1 MSGDPASGS
10 DVRIYRD
17 RNLQVVFSVTLIAV
31 LAVSSITP
39 AFPQISRELHVSP
52 ARVGLLI
59 SAFTVPGIFLTPVLG
74 LAADR
79 WGRKPV
85 LVPSLVLFGVAGS
98 FCALTRDFQMLLGLR
113 LLQGVGGA
121 SLGALNLTIISDLYS
136 GPVRTEAMGYNASV
150 LSVGTAS
157 YPAIGGALALLGW
170 NYPFLLSVLAF
181 PVALLVLF
189 GLPGEY
195 PASNTSLSAYVTRVG
210 RALSTPA
217 IAGMMFATITTFVM
231 LFGSYLAFFPAL
243 AEGSFGASSL
253 AIGIVMSAGS
263 IVTAIASTRLGRL
276 SRRFGKVPLVRAGF
290 LFYVLAMIGF
300 PLAEATWQLVVPA
313 ALFGVGAALSIPTIL
328 TLLAD
333 YAPEDQRG
341 AFLSLTAMLLRLGQT
356 LGPIV
361 IGAVV
366 GMWSVPAAFFT
377 GAALALVTLVVL
389 IITLPQA

>member
-1 MSGDPASGS
+1 MSRAEA
-10 DVRIYRD
+10 RIYRD
-17 RNLQVVFSVTLIAV
+17 RNLQLVFSVTLIAV

-39 AFPQISRELHVSP
+39 AFPLISRELQVSP
-52 ARVGLLI
+52 ARVGWLI

-85 LVPSLVLFGVAGS
+85 LVPSLILFGIAGGA
-98 FCALTRDFQMLLGLR
+98 CALTRDFQMLLGLR

-170 NYPFLLSVLAF
+170 NYPFLLSLLAF
-181 PVALLVLF
+181 PVAFLVLI

-195 PASNTSLSAYVTRVG
+195 PASNTSLSTYVTRVG
-210 RALSTPA
+210 RALATPA
-217 IAGMMFATITTFVM
+217 IAGMMFATTTTFIM

-243 AEGSFGASSL
+243 AEGSFGATSL
-253 AIGIVMSAGS
+253 VIGLLMSTGS
-263 IVTAIASTRLGRL
+263 IVTAITSTRLGQL
-276 SRRFGKVPLVRAGF
+276 SRRFGKVRLVRGGF
-290 LFYVLAMIGF
+290 VLYCLAMLGF
-300 PLAEATWQLVVPA
+300 PIATETWQLVIPA
-313 ALFGVGAALSIPTIL
+313 AVFGVGAAVSIPTIL

-361 IGAVV
+361 VGAIVTL
-366 GMWSVPAAFFT
+366 WSVPAAFFA
-377 GAALALVTLVVL
+377 GAALSFVTLLVIMV
-389 IITLPQA
+389 TLPNA